1 MKVVAKEAIKFLFME
16 RESCDY
22 DIYLWVKR
30 YVRTRRQ
37 TPFISKKL
45 NELPPK
51 LKHPSVVVKK
61 VRDRLEYHIK

>member
-1 MKVVAKEAIKFLFME
+1 ME
-16 RESCDY
+16 REGCDY
-22 DIYLWVKR
+22 DIELWVKR

-37 TPFISKKL
+37 TPFILKKL

-51 LKHPSVVVKK
+51 LKRPSVAVKK